1 LPRSPTIINLS
12 TVKQVRSTRLMV
24 LKVASNIDVYRSIVD
39 QKILFLIKLFKTSKH
54 LIAQKLSK

>member
-1 LPRSPTIINLS
+1 
-12 TVKQVRSTRLMV
+12 MV